1 MAKCILQLYRTRI
14 RTTSTKNVRCRRVE
28 ILTPPICYE
37 TRDAK
42 IKTKFV
48 CSHAF
53 YYDLRVNKL
62 HTYYTR
68 TRVAPSFRRPSICS
82 YIIIK
87 QIRRDINLDDVK
99 IRRLRDPCK
108 NRIRIRP
115 SSYAVTFVW
124 IRNTMRPVRIRI
136 EKRKKS
142 VWKLF
147 FALFSNAD
155 TRPNLSARPRRKY
168 IINKLTRWVLS
179 CKIFTVL
186 TSPSIISFIEFTI
199 FLELFFRT

>member
-14 RTTSTKNVRCRRVE
+14 CTTSTKNVRCRRVE

-68 TRVAPSFRRPSICS
+68 ARVAPSFRRPSICS

-99 IRRLRDPCK
+99 IPR
-108 NRIRIRP
+108 
-115 SSYAVTFVW
+115 STFA
-124 IRNTMRPVRIRI
+124 RPVQKSNSYSSVVLRRHVRVNT
-136 EKRKKS
+136 EYNASRPHTNRKKKKIRLEIIFCFIFKRRYS
-142 VWKLF
+142 
-147 FALFSNAD
+147 SES
-155 TRPNLSARPRRKY
+155 LS
-168 IINKLTRWVLS
+168 
-179 CKIFTVL
+179 
-186 TSPSIISFIEFTI
+186 SPT
-199 FLELFFRT
+199 